1 MPALAWAALGF
12 LLVAT
17 VAGIAFAATR
27 GLAAWRALRS
37 LQRQLEPRL
46 ADVNARVATLESRV
60 AAAPG
65 SSARLEQAV
74 ARLRSSLAEAA
85 LIADGVQDAKPLL
98 RVARLLRS

>member
-1 MPALAWAALGF
+1 MPALAWASLGF

-17 VAGIAFAATR
+17 VAGIAFAARR
-27 GLAAWRALRS
+27 GLAAWRELRS
-37 LQRQLEPRL
+37 FQGRLEPLL
-46 ADVNARVATLESRV
+46 ADVNARVATMEARV

-74 ARLRSSLAEAA
+74 AGLRGSLAEAA
-85 LIADGVQDAKPLL
+85 LIADAVEDARPLL